1 MPLTGARGEVIEVRE
16 KRIIRL
22 EQLQILCEY
31 FRNGNVKS
39 VFSHILVLDDAIR
52 RINL

>member
-1 MPLTGARGEVIEVRE
+1 MSLTGARGEVIEVRE

-22 EQLQILCEY
+22 EQLQILCEH